1 MTKNEVDLLVT
12 GVALTEEDLKSI
24 VTLDKAGKLTGA
36 DIRISDGS
44 IAPFT
49 PKFETDQ
56 DVFVRFLEESVLPVE
71 ITYTR
76 ERWST
81 MEDSFFEAITSLGY
95 GHIISL
101 EAGNRGMPSY
111 TTISINKDGQ
121 TKYKI
126 KIIESLQEFVSDFAA
141 IDEEADKIDMN
152 EALKD
157 L

>member
-1 MTKNEVDLLVT
+1 MTTKNEIDTIIT
-12 GVALTEEDLKSI
+12 GITAEDIKNAL
-24 VTLDKAGKLTGA
+24 VTLDGAGKIVAT

-49 PKFETDQ
+49 TKIETDQ
-56 DVFVRFLEESVLPVE
+56 DVFFRHLEEASLPIE

-76 ERWST
+76 DRWQI
-81 MEDSFFEAITSLGY
+81 MEDEFFNAITSLGY
-95 GHIISL
+95 EHIISL
-101 EAGNRGMPSY
+101 EAGSRGMPSS
-111 TTISINKDGQ
+111 TVISINKNSI

-126 KIIESLQEFVSDFAA
+126 KIVESTEEFVSGFVGS
-141 IDEEADKIDMN
+141 DEEADKIDMG